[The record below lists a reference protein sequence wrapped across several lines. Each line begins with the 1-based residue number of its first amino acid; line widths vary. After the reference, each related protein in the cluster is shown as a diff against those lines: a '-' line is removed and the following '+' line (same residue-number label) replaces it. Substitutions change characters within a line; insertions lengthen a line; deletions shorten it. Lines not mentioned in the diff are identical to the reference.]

1 VQFRLDDAIAEAA
14 RSKMTDLLARHPLY
28 PEIEL

>member
-1 VQFRLDDAIAEAA
+1 VNFETPDAVADAA
-14 RSKMTDLLARHPLY
+14 RSRVGDLLERHPLY